1 MRFVR
6 FRAHSGWTALANVY
20 VDGELKESGRSRFET
35 HLEGCSRCRVALG
48 ELRIAKA
55 AVSRMSQVP
64 APRSFRLTPAMVSDV
79 AKPPLEKSRGTSLVL
94 RGAQFTA
101 AIAASVFVVSLA
113 AGVLFSSE
121 RGGNSALTA
130 STAQESSPQK
140 SAAPAQDSSANR
152 SAVGGSGQDLPKSTG
167 TVVSSP
173 PATPSAPVTGAS
185 AGGRTGDL
193 GSPGATPRVP
203 ATGIQPG
210 GFSPAPGSVV
220 GTAVDTAPP
229 GTGQDTVSKGDASAL
244 AAGADLPPLNGS
256 NSLPDAA
263 VSTNAGRDG
272 DSGPSRIRLLQFAL
286 GALTFAALVTAFAA
300 SKRRGRTFPR

>member
-6 FRAHSGWTALANVY
+6 FRAHSRWTALANVY

-79 AKPPLEKSRGTSLVL
+79 AKPPLEKRRGTSLVL

-121 RGGNSALTA
+121 HGGNSALTA
-130 STAQESSPQK
+130 STAEESSPQK

-210 GFSPAPGSVV
+210 GSSPAPGSVV

-229 GTGQDTVSKGDASAL
+229 FTGQDTVSKGGAPAPA
-244 AAGADLPPLNGS
+244 AAGLPSLNGS
-256 NSLPDAA
+256 KSLPDSA
-263 VSTNAGRDG
+263 VSTNAGRDD
-272 DSGPSRIRLLQFAL
+272 DSGPSRMRLLQFAL
-286 GALTFAALVTAFAA
+286 GALTFAAIVTAFAA